1 MPRQVA
7 EQKPEILKD
16 ASRAR
21 ETALELTNLEYGGE
35 LSGQLLK
42 FSKQMEQAYKHLA
55 ELESQASTPDA
66 KLMKFLKYVGKKKPW
81 FKDAQAR
88 SCTLH
93 VYITTADMRVQHILL
108 HAGSSERP
116 QVWAESKVESS
127 CKRKGKGQFGGKR

>member
-66 KLMKFLKYVGKKKPW
+66 KLMKFLKYV
-81 FKDAQAR
+81 
-88 SCTLH
+88 
-93 VYITTADMRVQHILL
+93 TTADMRVQHILL

-127 CKRKGKGQFGGKR
+127 CKSKGKGQFGGKR